1 MISFLL
7 VSRNKEPAFIFYPPP
22 LVSLKYQKG
31 QNFFEARENF
41 SYVYIHIYVM
51 PTPLQGGSYINIGN
65 DAFGPVRFR
74 VVLNIKSLTKTLLNM
89 PVR

>member
-1 MISFLL
+1 MWNENVNDYISSLL

-41 SYVYIHIYVM
+41 SYVYLDIYIYM
-51 PTPLQGGSYINIGN
+51 LCQHHCKM
-65 DAFGPVRFR
+65 
-74 VVLNIKSLTKTLLNM
+74 VVISI
-89 PVR
+89 